1 MNAFAA
7 CIRRETW
14 VLVVQAVPFSSGRS
28 GWSCTKESHPAH
40 VGGNQCEG
48 GYTQLSKESEVKSPD
63 KSPRGTNSGRAW
75 LGPETPPYAL
85 QSQPCDLIDTID
97 LMDTARLV
105 RCISSTTQA
114 KVYHLSIR
122 LIRALGYAAN
132 REEENMHRR
141 HANPLHAFALGGQP
155 GETGLHSNIYQT
167 ATEASVNPTQ
177 LVCKTSGS
185 QRQSDTERA
194 TWNRQTRL
202 QPTAGFHLARSEA
215 LPICPSRRENGSGQ
229 ATIPRKEQS
238 QGNQTR

>member
-28 GWSCTKESHPAH
+28 GCSCTKESHPAH

-48 GYTQLSKESEVKSPD
+48 GYTQLSKASEVKSRD

-155 GETGLHSNIYQT
+155 GETGLHSNINQT
-167 ATEASVNPTQ
+167 ATEASINPIQ
-177 LVCKTSGS
+177 K
-185 QRQSDTERA
+185 ERPGIV
-194 TWNRQTRL
+194 RL
-202 QPTAGFHLARSEA
+202 AYSPRRAFISLAAKR
-215 LPICPSRRENGSGQ
+215 CPSVRPVEKMDLGKPQFPERNKAKETRRGRLSACNL
-229 ATIPRKEQS
+229 RK
-238 QGNQTR
+238 RPW

>member
-28 GWSCTKESHPAH
+28 GCSCTKESHPAH

-48 GYTQLSKESEVKSPD
+48 GYTHLSKESEVKSPD

-105 RCISSTTQA
+105 RCISSTIHA
-114 KVYHLSIR
+114 KVCHLSIR
-122 LIRALGYAAN
+122 LFRVLGYAAN
-132 REEENMHRR
+132 REEEK
-141 HANPLHAFALGGQP
+141 HA
-155 GETGLHSNIYQT
+155 S
-167 ATEASVNPTQ
+167 
-177 LVCKTSGS
+177 KT
-185 QRQSDTERA
+185 RQSAPRVCTRRSA
-194 TWNRQTRL
+194 RRNRTTFEHLPDCHRSQC
-202 QPTAGFHLARSEA
+202 QPNTAGL
-215 LPICPSRRENGSGQ
+215 
-229 ATIPRKEQS
+229 
-238 QGNQTR
+238 